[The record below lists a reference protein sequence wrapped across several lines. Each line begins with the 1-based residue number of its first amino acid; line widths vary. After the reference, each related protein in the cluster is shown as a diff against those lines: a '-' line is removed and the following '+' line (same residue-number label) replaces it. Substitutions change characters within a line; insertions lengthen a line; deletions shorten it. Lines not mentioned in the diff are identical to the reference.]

1 MLNKTLD
8 LIKKNGLVLKK
19 KYGQNFLIDDNIMR
33 KIISA
38 LELNK
43 NDLILEIGP
52 GLGILTENFL
62 IARKIILIEID
73 KTAAIFLKNKF
84 DKNKNVQVINSDV
97 LKIDLEKILEHEKNI
112 KIVSNLPYYISTVVI
127 TKCLEMKKNIDLKF
141 MVFMMQKEVAERI
154 LSAPNKRSY
163 GSLSVFAQYK
173 SDISFIEKNVSP
185 NCFLPKPKVISSII
199 KFIPKNNFETDDTE
213 QKFLFSLVKKS
224 FSKRRKTLINC
235 LDNFCGLSKSKIA
248 NILKQNN
255 LDLNIRAENMTINDF
270 INLSLVIKNLQ
281 VQNIKISPIKSTARK
296 TKKRP

>member
-8 LIKKNGLVLKK
+8 LIKKNGLILKK

-73 KTAAIFLKNKF
+73 ETAAIFLKNKF
-84 DKNKNVQVINSDV
+84 DKNKNVQVINSDI
-97 LKIDLEKILEHEKNI
+97 LKIDLEKMFEGEKNI
-112 KIVSNLPYYISTVVI
+112 KIVSNLPYYISTAVI
-127 TKCLEMKKNIDLKF
+127 TKCLEIKKNIDLKF

-154 LSAPNKRSY
+154 LSVPNKKSY

-185 NCFLPKPKVISSII
+185 NCFLPKPKVNSSII
-199 KFIPKNNFETDDTE
+199 KFIPKNNFETDNTE
-213 QKFLFSLVKKS
+213 QKFLFSLVQKS

-235 LDNFCGLSKSKIA
+235 LDNFCALSKSEIA
-248 NILKQNN
+248 SVLAQNN
-255 LDLNIRAENMTINDF
+255 LDLNIRAESMTINDF
-270 INLSLVIKNLQ
+270 INLSFGIK
-281 VQNIKISPIKSTARK
+281 KIIYRS
-296 TKKRP
+296 KKL

>member
-1 MLNKTLD
+1 MNQDISKWKTEIILMLNKTLD

-43 NDLILEIGP
+43 DDLILEIGP

-73 KTAAIFLKNKF
+73 ETAAIFLKNKF
-84 DKNKNVQVINSDV
+84 DKNKNVKVMNSDI
-97 LKIDLEKILEHEKNI
+97 LKIDLEKLFEGEKNI
-112 KIVSNLPYYISTVVI
+112 KIVSNLPYYISTAVI

-154 LSAPNKRSY
+154 LSAPNKKSY

-173 SDISFIEKNVSP
+173 SDISFVEKNVSP
-185 NCFLPKPKVISSII
+185 NCFLPTPKVNSSII
-199 KFIPKNNFETDDTE
+199 KFVPKNNFETDDTE

-235 LDNFCGLSKSKIA
+235 LDNFCGLSKNEIA
-248 NILKQNN
+248 NVLAQNN
-255 LDLNIRAENMTINDF
+255 LDLNIRAESMTINDF
-270 INLSLVIKNLQ
+270 IKLSFGIK
-281 VQNIKISPIKSTARK
+281 KIIYRS
-296 TKKRP
+296 KKL